1 MRQAVA
7 GIVGMSLVL
16 LLKLVHVLAA
26 IVAVGA
32 NAT

>member
-1 MRQAVA
+1 MRQAVV
-7 GIVGMSLVL
+7 GIGGMSLVL

-32 NAT
+32 NVT